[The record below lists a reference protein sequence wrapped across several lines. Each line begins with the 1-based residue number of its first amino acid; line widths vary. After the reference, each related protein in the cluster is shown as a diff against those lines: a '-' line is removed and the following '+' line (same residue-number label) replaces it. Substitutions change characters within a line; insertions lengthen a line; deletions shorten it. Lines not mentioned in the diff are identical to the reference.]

1 MPVKNCRSSKKR
13 HRLLCHK
20 YLASH
25 ISRFSDAV
33 LSCIFNTEVDKEP
46 RIEWKKT
53 GKDVS
58 FVYFQEQFRGENQA
72 RGFESD
78 TMRKHRGDRNDK

>member
-1 MPVKNCRSSKKR
+1 M
-13 HRLLCHK
+13 
-20 YLASH
+20 
-25 ISRFSDAV
+25 
-33 LSCIFNTEVDKEP
+33 LSCIFHTEVDQEP

-58 FVYFQEQFRGENQA
+58 FVYFKDHFRGENQA

-78 TMRKHRGDRNDK
+78 TTRKHRGDRNDK

>member
-1 MPVKNCRSSKKR
+1 M
-13 HRLLCHK
+13 CHK
-20 YLASH
+20 YLACH

-33 LSCIFNTEVDKEP
+33 LSCIFHTEVDQEP

-58 FVYFQEQFRGENQA
+58 FVYFKDHFRGENRA
-72 RGFESD
+72 RGCEP
-78 TMRKHRGDRNDK
+78 MRKHRGDRNDK